1 MIIIKGQWFYIEYF
15 LQKCFHLPYVSIS
28 KTSIFDA
35 GEKMKLWLARM
46 SSSHKCIFQLFDGQ
60 FSANYL
66 LFWSLIMDLSKRH
79 SFLHVVQILDMAKES
94 HWKKASRQT
103 VVTGSRNLICI
114 LSIFLITKRIAFS
127 SHPSCAAKLR
137 AQVSDR
143 ARSLVYC
150 FVYIY
155 SLSGCASGDQRKCSH
170 CVAANSGRCYEGPPG
185 HLHLLRR
192 CCPGHTRAYHNFG
205 IFIAY

>member
-1 MIIIKGQWFYIEYF
+1 MFPFRK
-15 LQKCFHLPYVSIS
+15 HL
-28 KTSIFDA
+28 FDA
-35 GEKMKLWLARM
+35 GEKMKLWLVRM
-46 SSSHKCIFQLFDGQ
+46 SSSLKCIFQLFDGQ
-60 FSANYL
+60 FSANYCIVSV
-66 LFWSLIMDLSKRH
+66 FDNGFVKKALISRCRSDIGYCQRKPM
-79 SFLHVVQILDMAKES
+79 E
-94 HWKKASRQT
+94 KASRQT
-103 VVTGSRNLICI
+103 VVTWSRNLICI

-127 SHPSCAAKLR
+127 SHPSFAAKLR

-155 SLSGCASGDQRKCSH
+155 SLSGSASGDQRKCSH

-192 CCPGHTRAYHNFG
+192 CCPGHTITSAFS
-205 IFIAY
+205 